1 MVTTQVP
8 EAGKEKLGYTA
19 HMARKI
25 NPFETMSREN
35 LLAFIQHQAQQIE
48 LLKAQN
54 AALQARVEKL
64 EGQLAKNSSNSSK
77 PPSSD
82 GLKKP
87 APKSRRAKGKRQS
100 GGQPGHQG
108 ETLKL
113 VANPDEVI
121 VHPVRACG
129 HCQQDLA
136 AVVPERFVKRQ
147 VFDMPPMRLQVTE
160 HQAEVKQ
167 CPGCGRWSR
176 ADFPDGVQAPT
187 QYGPN
192 VLAQAVYLHSYHL
205 LPLARIR
212 EWFQD
217 CVGQGPGEGSIQR
230 ALMQMADA
238 VAPALDVIYEG
249 LTRSAVVQCD
259 ETGLRITS
267 GLRWLH
273 TVSTP
278 ALTYYTVHRKR
289 GDEALLDAGVLP
301 NCQGWAMHDGF
312 KPYFGF
318 ETVRHALCNAHHLR
332 ELQFAVEQYQAA
344 WAEQMHALLL
354 EMKHQREAH
363 DLSAETIGQLEI
375 RYDALVDAG
384 LTAFPLQPRPPN
396 PRGRWAQHPVT
407 NLLLRLRDHRDAV
420 LAFLHHPEVPF
431 DNNLAERDL
440 RMMKVKQKI
449 SGCFRSWDG
458 AECFVA
464 IRTYLSTAR
473 KQGFPMLAAARCALL
488 DQPFIPAI
496 PE

>member
-1 MVTTQVP
+1 MP
-8 EAGKEKLGYTA
+8 EAGKEKWGYTA
-19 HMARKI
+19 HMPRKI

-35 LLAFIQHQAQQIE
+35 LLTFIQYQAEQIE
-48 LLKAQN
+48 LLTAQN
-54 AALQARVEKL
+54 AVLQARIEKL
-64 EGQLAKNSSNSSK
+64 EAQVAKNSSNSSK

-87 APKSRRAKGKRQS
+87 APKSRREKGKRKP
-100 GGQPGHQG
+100 GGQAGHRG

-113 VANPDEVI
+113 VEHPDEVV
-121 VHPVRACG
+121 VHPLLNCP
-129 HCQQDLA
+129 HCQDDLS
-136 AVVPERFVKRQ
+136 AVTATELVRRQ
-147 VFDMPPMRLQVTE
+147 VFDMPPLRLQVTE

-167 CPGCGRWSR
+167 CPGCGWRSR
-176 ADFPDGVQAPT
+176 AAFPEGVNAPA

-217 CVGQGPGEGSIQR
+217 CLGQGPAEGSIQR
-230 ALMQMADA
+230 ALQQMADA

-249 LTRSAVVQCD
+249 LSRSAVVQCD
-259 ETGLRITS
+259 ETGLRIAS
-267 GLRWLH
+267 ALRWLH

-301 NCQGWAMHDGF
+301 NCQGWALHDGF

-318 ETVRHALCNAHHLR
+318 QTVRHALCNAHHLR
-332 ELQFAVEQYQAA
+332 ELQFALEQYQAA
-344 WAEQMHALLL
+344 WAQDMQTLLL
-354 EMKHQREAH
+354 EMKRQREAH
-363 DLSAETIGQLEI
+363 DLSAETIGQLEK
-375 RYDALVDAG
+375 RYDALVEAG
-384 LTAFPLQPRPPN
+384 LQAFPLQPRPPN

-440 RMMKVKQKI
+440 RMMKVQQKI
-449 SGCFRSWDG
+449 SGCFRTWDG

-488 DQPFIPAI
+488 GQPFIPAI

>member
-1 MVTTQVP
+1 MP
-8 EAGKEKLGYTA
+8 
-19 HMARKI
+19 RKI

-35 LLAFIQHQAQQIE
+35 LLAFIQYQAEQIE
-48 LLKAQN
+48 LLTVQN
-54 AALQARVEKL
+54 ATLQTRVEKL
-64 EGQLAKNSSNSSK
+64 EAQLAKNSSNSSK

-87 APKSRRAKGKRQS
+87 APKSRREKGKRKP
-100 GGQPGHQG
+100 GGQAGHRG

-113 VANPDEVI
+113 VAHPDAV
-121 VHPVRACG
+121 VGHPLLRCQ
-129 HCQQDLA
+129 HCQGDLSAVA
-136 AVVPERFVKRQ
+136 ATEVVRRQ
-147 VFDMPPMRLQVTE
+147 VFDIPPLRLQVTE
-160 HQAEVKQ
+160 HQAEVKD
-167 CPGCGRWSR
+167 CPGCGCRSR
-176 ADFPDGVQAPT
+176 AAFPEGVNAPA

-212 EWFQD
+212 EWFRD
-217 CVGQGPGEGSIQR
+217 CLGQGPGEGSIQR
-230 ALMQMADA
+230 ALQQMADA

-249 LTRSAVVQCD
+249 LTRSEVVQCD
-259 ETGLRITS
+259 ETGLRIAS
-267 GLRWLH
+267 ALRWLH

-278 ALTYYTVHRKR
+278 ALTYYTVHPKR

-301 NCQGWAMHDGF
+301 NCHGWAIHDGF

-318 ETVRHALCNAHHLR
+318 QTVRHALCNAHHLR
-332 ELQFAVEQYQAA
+332 ELQFATEQYQAV
-344 WAEQMHALLL
+344 WAEQMQTLLL
-354 EMKHQREAH
+354 EMKRQREAG
-363 DLSAETIGQLEI
+363 DLSDETIGQLEK

-384 LTAFPLQPRPPN
+384 FTTFPLQPRPPN

-407 NLLLRLRDHRDAV
+407 NLLLRLRDHRAAV

-440 RMMKVKQKI
+440 RMMKVQQKI
-449 SGCFRSWDG
+449 SGCFRTWDG

-488 DQPFIPAI
+488 GQPFIPAI